1 MTSVT
6 SSFTPLMT
14 SNSCSASSNRTCVT
28 AAPGIDDSSVRR
40 RLLPSVCPKPGS
52 SGEIVKRLEVA
63 FGFAGFDL
71 GSLND
76 EHEAALGKSR
86 SGSGLLGVELDDEL
100 LAHRDVDLLAER
112 EIAHRRGH
120 VGRR

>member
-40 RLLPSVCPKPGS
+40 RLLPTRVPEAGLERGD
-52 SGEIVKRLEVA
+52 GEALEIA

-76 EHEAALGKSR
+76 EHEAALGWSFGKWATSSR
-86 SGSGLLGVELDDEL
+86 
-100 LAHRDVDLLAER
+100 A
-112 EIAHRRGH
+112 RR
-120 VGRR
+120 